1 VQLLPAGNF
10 AGYKEIHMTRC
21 SLSKKLTVRSD
32 RGYVVAP
39 PETFSTGFFE
49 QTQTGMAPV
58 ADSAVI
64 EASLAILAKRVARGS
79 VLSSPSAVKN
89 FLVTRLVDLE
99 YEIFGVV
106 LLTTRHHLIDF
117 VELFRGT
124 LDGASV
130 APREVLKL
138 VLGDGLTVHSLQKV
152 LLIVQCGREI
162 RLNGGITVVPRI
174 GAPTGAANPWSAMG
188 IEDVRGERFF
198 TLSCGNI
205 ASH

>member
-1 VQLLPAGNF
+1 VQLLPAGHF
-10 AGYKEIHMTRC
+10 AGYKEIHMTRR
-21 SLSKKLTVRSD
+21 SLSKKLAVRSD

-49 QTQTGMAPV
+49 QTKTGMAPV

-89 FLVTRLVDLE
+89 FLVTRLADLE
-99 YEIFGVV
+99 HEIFGVL

-124 LDGASV
+124 LDGANV

-138 VLGDGLTVHSLQKV
+138 VLARNAGAVILVHQHPSAVKDASRADELITATLRDALALIQVKVVDHIIVAGRDALSFAESGLL
-152 LLIVQCGREI
+152 
-162 RLNGGITVVPRI
+162 
-174 GAPTGAANPWSAMG
+174 
-188 IEDVRGERFF
+188 
-198 TLSCGNI
+198 
-205 ASH
+205 